1 MKTGDF
7 KYTGS
12 TVTITPNTFMMKS
25 NNRIKEQGSHRLHE
39 RKGQWHHGKKSG
51 LRRWSEHNRDV
62 SKGAALLMSAVT
74 MDQWFLKAEV
84 KQKPK
89 STRPNFG
96 ARKLTAHLNIM
107 YNSGWFPSD
116 LVRSMFIPHPKEALA
131 SWASSQNDHYRMQHA
146 FLGVMERSIEKQ
158 YLYLCLIDY
167 KQQSSTVKREAIII
181 QMLKGINID
190 R

>member
-1 MKTGDF
+1 
-7 KYTGS
+7 
-12 TVTITPNTFMMKS
+12 
-25 NNRIKEQGSHRLHE
+25 
-39 RKGQWHHGKKSG
+39 
-51 LRRWSEHNRDV
+51 
-62 SKGAALLMSAVT
+62 
-74 MDQWFLKAEV
+74 
-84 KQKPK
+84 
-89 STRPNFG
+89 
-96 ARKLTAHLNIM
+96 M

-146 FLGVMERSIEKQ
+146 FFGVMWRSTEEKQ

-181 QMLKGINID
+181 QTLKGINID